1 MFTFRVFLYTLL
13 AMCSFGVHAVQT
25 NLSMTGNISTVC
37 SFGAPTPGT
46 LALNPNAP
54 NTMGTA
60 VAGGNAA
67 SVTAYYVGTPTITV
81 SKVTQFD
88 SSPTLP
94 TAITFTNAA
103 STTNAG
109 GLTFSG
115 NTATYQETNGS
126 SDTITLGL
134 TATTANSAAFNTG
147 TYTASSVVTCQ

>member
-1 MFTFRVFLYTLL
+1 MKKYVSFLLILFGISSNL
-13 AMCSFGVHAVQT
+13 AYAVQT
-25 NLSMTGNISTVC
+25 SLGLTGQISTVC
-37 SFGAPTPGT
+37 SFGAPVGGT

-54 NTMGTA
+54 NTMSTSTS
-60 VAGGNAA
+60 GGNAA

-81 SKVTQFD
+81 SKVTAFD

-94 TAITFTNAA
+94 TAITFTNSA

-109 GLTFSG
+109 AMTFSG
-115 NTATYQETNGS
+115 NTATYQETGGA

-134 TATTANSAAFNTG
+134 TATTANNASFNTG

>member
-1 MFTFRVFLYTLL
+1 MIKKIAVVTAV
-13 AMCSFGVHAVQT
+13 ACACASMAHAVQT

-46 LALNPNAP
+46 LALNPNSP
-54 NTMGTA
+54 NTMSTSA
-60 VAGGNAA
+60 SGGNAA
-67 SVTAYYVGTPTITV
+67 SVTAYYVGTPTLTV

-94 TAITFTNAA
+94 TAITFTNSATSA
-103 STTNAG
+103 NG
-109 GLTFSG
+109 GAMTFSG
-115 NTATYQETNGS
+115 NTATYQETNGA

-134 TATTANSAAFNTG
+134 SAQTANNASFATG